1 MIATLAISQNWPR
14 THCFVFS
21 VLQKYLR
28 RVVLGKRER
37 EREEEES
44 GSKREVGIAVWAL
57 LLVEEFGFVASF
69 FLSIAVS
76 FQPLLGTL
84 WCSVLQPQS
93 SSPVDVICFA
103 FGTAGQ
109 SKGARIK
116 NFYSS
121 TSRSG
126 FFAAKSC
133 SDHYDRLYFVLVRS
147 SRRGILLFCFY
158 FYVCVYV
165 FLCIWLWERRGK
177 DGEWRGG
184 LFCIWRVLV
193 PVCCVRCAQVARQL
207 F

>member
-1 MIATLAISQNWPR
+1 
-14 THCFVFS
+14 
-21 VLQKYLR
+21 
-28 RVVLGKRER
+28 
-37 EREEEES
+37 
-44 GSKREVGIAVWAL
+44 

-147 SRRGILLFCFY
+147 SRRGILLFVFISMFVFMFFYAFGCERGEGRTANGEGGCFV
-158 FYVCVYV
+158 FGGCWCLCVV
-165 FLCIWLWERRGK
+165 LGARR
-177 DGEWRGG
+177 
-184 LFCIWRVLV
+184 
-193 PVCCVRCAQVARQL
+193 
-207 F
+207 